1 MGWNHQLGIDD
12 DFNQKRKQYQND
24 RKKHNILPLEEMI
37 QFDFRIFLGR
47 WTHQPSLED
56 HTFEDLSAS
65 DMQESLESLL
75 LGGGAS

>member
-1 MGWNHQLGIDD
+1 MMIST
-12 DFNQKRKQYQND
+12 
-24 RKKHNILPLEEMI
+24 KKENSIKTIEKNTIFYPLEEMI